1 MRAGRALRRNRRG
14 KSNLSSG
21 WGGQTREVFRDEE
34 KGTFLGREY
43 DFSWC
48 EP

>member
-14 KSNLSSG
+14 KSNLSAG
-21 WGGQTREVFRDEE
+21 RGGQAREVFRDEE
-34 KGTFLGREY
+34 KGTVLGWEY